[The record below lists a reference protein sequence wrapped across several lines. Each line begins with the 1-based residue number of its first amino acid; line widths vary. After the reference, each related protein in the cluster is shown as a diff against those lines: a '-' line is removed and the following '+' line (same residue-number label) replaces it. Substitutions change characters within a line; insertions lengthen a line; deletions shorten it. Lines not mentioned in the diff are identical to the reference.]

1 MTRGRIG
8 LILLALLLIGGL
20 VYGFLS
26 QPVPVDLAPVEKGPL
41 VVTVEEEGKTRVMDR
56 YVISAPMSGYA
67 RRIDLEVGD
76 QVERG
81 QVLAVLE
88 PTRSDALDPR
98 SRAQARAQ
106 MSAAQAALAAARE
119 SARAA
124 AAEAQLARQELERT
138 EKLGQARFLSQS
150 AVDQARTRVSRTQAI
165 QQAAN
170 HQVGVARFELDT
182 ARAVLGRAAAMQAGG
197 PDEILSVR
205 APIKARV
212 LKLMHESE
220 GAVQAGQPLI
230 EIGDQETLEVEVEVL
245 STSAVKIAPGAK
257 VLLDRWGGPGTLQG
271 AVRVVEPAGF
281 TKISALGV
289 EEQRVHVIV
298 DFTSPRELWQRLGDG
313 YRVEAMFVVWEG
325 ADVLQLPA
333 SALFRH
339 DNGWAVYKVE
349 DGRARLRPLN
359 IGQRTGLR
367 AQVLDG
373 IQAGDQVII
382 HPDDKIKDGV
392 RVQPRRAEA
401 GT

>member
-1 MTRGRIG
+1 M
-8 LILLALLLIGGL
+8 LLA
-20 VYGFLS
+20 
-26 QPVPVDLAPVEKGPL
+26 
-41 VVTVEEEGKTRVMDR
+41 
-56 YVISAPMSGYA
+56 
-67 RRIDLEVGD
+67 
-76 QVERG
+76 
-81 QVLAVLE
+81 
-88 PTRSDALDPR
+88 
-98 SRAQARAQ
+98 
-106 MSAAQAALAAARE
+106 
-119 SARAA
+119 
-124 AAEAQLARQELERT
+124 
-138 EKLGQARFLSQS
+138 
-150 AVDQARTRVSRTQAI
+150 
-165 QQAAN
+165 
-170 HQVGVARFELDT
+170 
-182 ARAVLGRAAAMQAGG
+182 
-197 PDEILSVR
+197 
-205 APIKARV
+205 
-212 LKLMHESE
+212 
-220 GAVQAGQPLI
+220 
-230 EIGDQETLEVEVEVL
+230 
-245 STSAVKIAPGAK
+245 
-257 VLLDRWGGPGTLQG
+257 RWGGPGPLRG